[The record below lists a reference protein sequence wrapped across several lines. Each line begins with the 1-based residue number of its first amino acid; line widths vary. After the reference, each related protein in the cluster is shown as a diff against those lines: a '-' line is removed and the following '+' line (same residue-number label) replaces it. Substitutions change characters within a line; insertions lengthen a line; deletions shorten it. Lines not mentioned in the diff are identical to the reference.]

1 AAEQVVGLPDSNR
14 KSRRDPTA
22 APRSLS
28 RGQASASR
36 RGPSSAANGNARF
49 GRTPSG
55 RQARRTRAMR
65 QEAVEGATGALR
77 QRTIPFCPSSCS
89 AFFATIGGV
98 AGPCTGWCNPSRPAP
113 TGATPFKGGAP
124 ERAKSGHSINPF
136 CEIAGARAP
145 RTPFAAVHEF
155 APQHRPAEAH
165 IAKVLPKPLAPA
177 GPNHFEPPPRG

>member
-1 AAEQVVGLPDSNR
+1 
-14 KSRRDPTA
+14 
-22 APRSLS
+22 
-28 RGQASASR
+28 
-36 RGPSSAANGNARF
+36 
-49 GRTPSG
+49 
-55 RQARRTRAMR
+55 
-65 QEAVEGATGALR
+65 
-77 QRTIPFCPSSCS
+77 
-89 AFFATIGGV
+89 
-98 AGPCTGWCNPSRPAP
+98 P

-177 GPNHFEPPPRG
+177 GPNHFEPPPPGHDRCLDRRTGGNDRGLDRRSISARSP